1 MTRKRRGTEISHGET
16 ERIYIYIYIRA
27 PSGTLRLQ
35 EAEIKKAEDFKYL
48 ESTGQSNVEWGKKSE
63 KGAWSWRE

>member
-1 MTRKRRGTEISHGET
+1 M
-16 ERIYIYIYIRA
+16 
-27 PSGTLRLQ
+27 Q

-63 KGAWSWRE
+63 KGAWS